1 MTAAPC
7 IETHA
12 PIDAAT
18 RVKTLIALTE
28 ELTAI
33 ITRENEMLETRR
45 PQEISALQPDK
56 ARLAAAYAQSIR
68 HVAAD
73 RTSVSG
79 AGDGLIDQL
88 RELTRTFEARAR
100 HQRALLDG
108 ARAAS
113 ESVLKAVAEE
123 AGKTGEPGYGDKRA
137 VAAPLII
144 DNKA

>member
-1 MTAAPC
+1 MTAIA
-7 IETHA
+7 
-12 PIDAAT
+12 IDAAT

-33 ITRENEMLETRR
+33 ISRENDLLAARR
-45 PQEISALQPDK
+45 PQEMSALQPDK

-73 RTSVSG
+73 RSSVAG

-88 RELTRTFEARAR
+88 REITKTFEARAL

-113 ESVLKAVAEE
+113 ESVMRAVAEE
-123 AGKTGEPGYGDKRA
+123 AGKTGEPGYGARRA
-137 VAAPLII
+137 ASAAPLIL
-144 DNKA
+144 DSKA

>member
-1 MTAAPC
+1 MTTATLDP
-7 IETHA
+7 
-12 PIDAAT
+12 AT

-33 ITRENEMLETRR
+33 ITRENELLSARR
-45 PQEISALQPDK
+45 PREISELQPDK

-79 AGDGLIDQL
+79 AGEGLIAKL
-88 RELTRTFEARAR
+88 KEITKTFEERAR

-113 ESVLKAVAEE
+113 ESVVRAVAEE
-123 AGKTGEPGYGDKRA
+123 AGKTAEPGYGQVRGATAPIVVDDKA
-137 VAAPLII
+137 
-144 DNKA
+144 

>member
-1 MTAAPC
+1 MTAA
-7 IETHA
+7 IL
-12 PIDAAT
+12 DAST

-28 ELTAI
+28 ELSAI
-33 ITRENEMLETRR
+33 ISRENELLEARR
-45 PQEISALQPDK
+45 PKEISALQPDK

-73 RTSVSG
+73 RSSFASAG
-79 AGDGLIDQL
+79 AGLIDEL
-88 RELTRTFEARAR
+88 REITKTFEARAQ

-123 AGKTGEPGYGDKRA
+123 AGKTNEPGYGARRA
-137 VAAPLII
+137 AATAPLVL
-144 DNKA
+144 DSKA

>member
-1 MTAAPC
+1 MTTATLDP
-7 IETHA
+7 
-12 PIDAAT
+12 AT

-33 ITRENEMLETRR
+33 ITRENELLNARR
-45 PQEISALQPDK
+45 PKEISALQPDK

-73 RTSVSG
+73 RSSVSA
-79 AGDGLIDQL
+79 AGEGLIAKL
-88 RELTRTFEARAR
+88 KEITKTFEERAR

-113 ESVLKAVAEE
+113 ESIVRAVAEE
-123 AGKTGEPGYGDKRA
+123 GGRTAEPGYGPARAAMAPIVVDDKA
-137 VAAPLII
+137 
-144 DNKA
+144 

>member
-1 MTAAPC
+1 MTAA
-7 IETHA
+7 A
-12 PIDAAT
+12 IDAAT

-33 ITRENEMLETRR
+33 ISRENDLLAARR

-73 RTSVSG
+73 RSSV
-79 AGDGLIDQL
+79 AGVGESLIDQL
-88 RELTRTFEARAR
+88 REITKTFEARALR
-100 HQRALLDG
+100 QRALLDG

-113 ESVLKAVAEE
+113 ESVLRAVAEE
-123 AGKTGEPGYGDKRA
+123 AGKTEEAGYGAKRVA
-137 VAAPLII
+137 NAAPLIL
-144 DNKA
+144 DSKA

>member
-1 MTAAPC
+1 MTAA
-7 IETHA
+7 A
-12 PIDAAT
+12 IDPTT

-33 ITRENEMLETRR
+33 ITRENELLTTRR
-45 PQEISALQPDK
+45 PKEIAALQPDK

-79 AGDGLIDQL
+79 AGDALIAKL
-88 RELTRTFEARAR
+88 KEITVTFEQRAQR
-100 HQRALLDG
+100 QRALLDG

-113 ESVLKAVAEE
+113 EGVVRAVAEE
-123 AGKTGEPGYGDKRA
+123 AGKTAEPRYGAPRG
-137 VAAPLII
+137 VAAPIVI
-144 DNKA
+144 DDKA

>member
-1 MTAAPC
+1 M
-7 IETHA
+7 IEA
-12 PIDAAT
+12 GPDAAT

-33 ITRENEMLETRR
+33 IVRENELLESRR
-45 PQEISALQPDK
+45 PKEISALQPDK

-73 RTSVSG
+73 RSSVAG
-79 AGDGLIDQL
+79 AGEDLIERL
-88 RELTRTFEARAR
+88 REITRTFEARAER
-100 HQRALLDG
+100 QRALLDG

-123 AGKTGEPGYGDKRA
+123 AGKTKAAPGYGAAQREP
-137 VAAPLII
+137 APLIL